1 VSVIESRPRRDL
13 AAMALLLAAV
23 LLAYANSLPG
33 PFQYDDWWQI
43 VDRPAVHGL
52 AAWWHAPLGI
62 RPLLKLSFALNWS
75 ISSAPLGFHAVN
87 ILLHVLNTL
96 LVWCVVRHWL
106 ECLAPTL
113 ADPRRAAFITALL
126 FALHPAATEAVT
138 YISGRSIS
146 LMATFFLASLWA
158 QKTSGEHGWQQA
170 LSPLLF
176 ALALATRE
184 TAAILPLALLWLAL
198 CSGQGWRT
206 ALNSIYPHIVVLI
219 VAVIIAIAIP
229 GYRHF
234 FAASVGAR
242 APFEQWLGQT
252 TAHAYLVLHPLLGLD
267 VNIDPDLTIPAGI
280 NAAALATWTAL
291 IAVAA
296 LAWWGRRRWPWLG
309 FGVGWYLLQ
318 LLPSNSFLP
327 RLDLANDRHLYLAMI
342 GPALIA
348 GMAIAKLR
356 STRVQAVLVIALA
369 TTLSVATIRRNEDY
383 RSELAL
389 WSATAR
395 SSPGKARPWVNL
407 GYARQAT
414 GDPAGAAAA
423 YRCALAKSP
432 GDVQASNNLALL
444 PEPSSRARLLADD
457 CRLPS
462 RD

>member
-1 VSVIESRPRRDL
+1 
-13 AAMALLLAAV
+13 MALLLAAV
-23 LLAYANSLPG
+23 LLAYANALPG

-43 VDRPAVHGL
+43 VERPATHGL

-75 ISSAPLGFHAVN
+75 TSSAPLGFHAVN

-106 ECLAPTL
+106 ASLAPML
-113 ADPRRAAFITALL
+113 ADSRRAAFITALL

-146 LMATFFLASLWA
+146 LMTTFFLASLWA
-158 QKTSGEHGWQQA
+158 QETASERGWQRA
-170 LSPLLF
+170 ASPLLF

-184 TAAILPLALLWLAL
+184 TAAILPLAMLWLAL

-206 ALNSIYPHIVVLI
+206 ALNSIYLHIVVLI
-219 VAVIIAIAIP
+219 AAVVIAIAIP

-267 VNIDPDLTIPAGI
+267 VNIDPDLTIPAAI
-280 NAAALATWTAL
+280 SAAALATWTAL
-291 IAVAA
+291 IAVAV
-296 LAWWGRRRWPWLG
+296 LAWWGRRRWPWLT
-309 FGVGWYLLQ
+309 FGIGWYWLQ
-318 LLPSNSFLP
+318 LLPCNSFLP

-348 GMAIAKLR
+348 GMAIARLR
-356 STRVQAVLVIALA
+356 STRVQAVLVVVLA

-383 RSELAL
+383 RSEVAL
-389 WSATAR
+389 WSATVR
-395 SSPGKARPWVNL
+395 SSPGKARPWVNF
-407 GYARQAT
+407 GYARQQA
-414 GDPAGAAAA
+414 GDLAGAAAA
-423 YRCALAKSP
+423 YRCALSRAP
-432 GDVQASNNLALL
+432 TNTQAINNLMLL
-444 PEPSSRARLLADD
+444 PEPWRDAPGQPDD
-457 CRLPS
+457 CRRP
-462 RD
+462 